1 MMKES
6 TGENLKIIDI
16 EGAFQQPLSL
26 RPSEEEYG
34 TKRGG
39 LLNYADREYF
49 KCADEE
55 IQYYLSTSRKWLAP
69 PGAFGY
75 VVQVKAFRAGADFV
89 EQSPRFLALKDLH
102 RPTGQDE
109 IDRITRTLPKLHHD
123 NIVKYLAVGC
133 FEQDNCSIS
142 RKVEQQSFISQLRL
156 TEGFASPELWKL
168 KDKFEEKGD
177 YLVGRVTDIWSLGA
191 VILEMYCQGKLP
203 DIPSFQRDGIV
214 RAPAV
219 DANVDIPAI
228 GKELLAL
235 AKHVWWTTQGTDK
248 HRTIAERLFEEV
260 ASGLRYLHEGI
271 KGTKFIHGDITSSN
285 IMMKEATGENL
296 KIIHIEGAFQQPR
309 SLRPSGVK
317 PLKKKLNVLLGERS
331 AFGMVHRVEAIS
343 FGADLVEQGKRHLA
357 LKSFYDPLDKEEI
370 EKIETTLPKLNHR
383 NIVKYLATGFFE
395 KDRRYRLIMELCSG
409 VVVEGEKRDH
419 APSFLGLAAL
429 RIHIAGN
436 AGVLEESNGCQGN
449 SGLCE
454 KCMARQP
461 KDRPTIEQLRDDF
474 SEGFST
480 PSSSA
485 RQGSSMP
492 QAGSWQHIGAIP
504 SEIFRIQEI
513 RFEPEKIFKTLW
525 HGSLALQNDHAF
537 VGMYYLSG
545 NQEYANAALPR
556 SPDLS
561 LNVLMIVQ
569 RMPLGQAQL
578 EWVQQEMVEHTC
590 CVMVACAVGTTAD
603 ERDKAQQTE
612 KLHDRFVTYL
622 QEKQVAGIVNVN
634 DNPTI
639 HFTVYL
645 FPPCDFSR
653 EFLSS
658 RCNSTMV
665 NMINRIPHLLVVI
678 FGYSVCE
685 ME

>member
-248 HRTIAERLFEEV
+248 HRTIAERLFEEMCRKWDPV
-260 ASGLRYLHEGI
+260 LLPNS
-271 KGTKFIHGDITSSN
+271 K
-285 IMMKEATGENL
+285 
-296 KIIHIEGAFQQPR
+296 
-309 SLRPSGVK
+309 
-317 PLKKKLNVLLGERS
+317 VLLGERS